1 MGLNTEISWTDH
13 TANLWIGCSKV
24 HSGCD
29 NCYAEKMNHRFGHN
43 NWGNNSPRRIVETV
57 WHELDKMQRNAH
69 KNNTMHTVFVGS
81 MMDIFEKPMPLIDK
95 SGADVEDIS
104 TADIRNKFFN
114 DITYGK
120 YPNLIFLLL
129 TKRPGNI
136 NKYIP
141 EQWRLNGPPKNV
153 MFGTSVSDQKSANDL
168 IPKLAAVEGYKFLSI
183 EPLLGEIDITKK
195 TINYT
200 STWQPLSF
208 IEVVDWVIVG
218 GESGFGAR
226 PMDPKWVV
234 SLQEQCAVA
243 KVPFFFK
250 QWGEWHPMGQ
260 LLADGSINCMDKGEK
275 HGLWH
280 DPTLSS
286 KVGKKAAGSYLNGRK
301 IKQLPTCISS
311 FRLGGYYHKLFN
323 HMCDEHNLILLD
335 SEMDEIIR
343 IVREIEMAKK

>member
-1 MGLNTEISWTDH
+1 MGLNTEIEWADH

-29 NCYAEKMNHRFGHN
+29 NCYAEKMNHRFGYD
-43 NWGNNSPRRIVETV
+43 NWGNNSPRRTVETV
-57 WHELDKMQRNAH
+57 WRELDKMQRNAE
-69 KNNTMHTVFVGS
+69 KNQTAHTVFVGS

-226 PMDPKWVV
+226 PMDPKWVI
-234 SLQEQCAVA
+234 SLQEQCAESG
-243 KVPFFFK
+243 VPFFFK

-260 LLADGSINCMDKGEK
+260 VLADGTMNCLDKGEINN
-275 HGLWH
+275 LQSMR
-280 DPTLSS
+280 PAT
-286 KVGKKAAGSYLNGRK
+286 KVGKKAAGSYLNGK
-301 IKQLPTCISS
+301 EIKQLPACISG
-311 FRLGGYYHKLFN
+311 FRFSGYYQKLFN